1 MKRITLKEFE
11 VVVDDFTKKTI
22 DIDRHLICRHLMLV
36 YMEHIGTDSEI
47 DIRGEGAVRALQA
60 SDRIDVKRYTCWIDW
75 RKEYFPV
82 KKEYFAVHFSPKN
95 GRESSFTKT
104 LAEFL
109 HFYDNPAGIFRLEQ
123 LSFQLQ

>member
-1 MKRITLKEFE
+1 MKRITVKEFE
-11 VVVDDFTKKTI
+11 VVVEDFTQKTI
-22 DIDRHLICRHLMLV
+22 HIDRDLICKHLMTA
-36 YMEHIGTDSEI
+36 YMEEIGEAKEI
-47 DIRGEGAVRALQA
+47 LVKKGFA
-60 SDRIDVKRYTCWIDW
+60 SSGFVDCIDLKRYRCYISW
-75 RKEYFPV
+75 RTEHFPV
-82 KKEYFAVHFSPKN
+82 ERTFFQVTFYSRN